1 MLKEWILPTRL
12 GQLSDPTQ
20 HLSRGRQGCVGEV
33 GVRTR
38 EEKGCGSFRYSL
50 PARQQENSDLAGGAL
65 WPGFHQA
72 GFRIPKSVN
81 EILVMKQSTQTSMLS
96 HRDPII
102 IGVGSALYAFTIKT
116 CDQDE

>member
-1 MLKEWILPTRL
+1 M
-12 GQLSDPTQ
+12 Q
-20 HLSRGRQGCVGEV
+20 
-33 GVRTR
+33 TR
-38 EEKGCGSFRYSL
+38 EEKGCGSLHYSQ
-50 PARQQENSDLAGGAL
+50 PARPQENSDWAGGAL
-65 WPGFHQA
+65 WPGFHQT

-81 EILVMKQSTQTSMLS
+81 EILIMKQSTATGVFS

>member
-1 MLKEWILPTRL
+1 M
-12 GQLSDPTQ
+12 
-20 HLSRGRQGCVGEV
+20 
-33 GVRTR
+33 RTR
-38 EEKGCGSFRYSL
+38 EEKGCGSFRYSP

-65 WPGFHQA
+65 WPGFHQGQA
-72 GFRIPKSVN
+72 SEIPKPVN

-102 IGVGSALYAFTIKT
+102 IGVGSTLYASTIKT